1 MDRIAFLSLILSAQ
15 VIYSRSE
22 REKFPFLLEKN
33 EDRIFIYDFPV
44 TPENS
49 TAMSETAEQIFRTAQ
64 ASVKSGTTA
73 SLLLEEI
80 LMLIYEKNAGKKKL
94 FAECTILSEPAGMW
108 MILRDSGILFDV
120 TDADS
125 LPDSLRQYVV
135 ARMMVA
141 HDKKAYLTT
150 TGYNRIELFSAKMT
164 TVETVV
170 QLSKGNIS
178 SQNVKNVAGPLQWT
192 MVRYFK

>member
-1 MDRIAFLSLILSAQ
+1 MILTALTLL
-15 VIYSRSE
+15 
-22 REKFPFLLEKN
+22 FAPFLVRAFGIDTEPLLSEGVTAL
-33 EDRIFIYDFPV
+33 RIVSATLPLHAIQVLFFIYYYLLDRQALAFFVGLLKNLISPV
-44 TPENS
+44 VM
-49 TAMSETAEQIFRTAQ
+49 AVR
-64 ASVKSGTTA
+64 
-73 SLLLEEI
+73 
-80 LMLIYEKNAGKKKL
+80 
-94 FAECTILSEPAGMW
+94 

-125 LPDSLRQYVV
+125 LPVSLRQYVV
-135 ARMMVA
+135 ARMMVV

>member
-1 MDRIAFLSLILSAQ
+1 
-15 VIYSRSE
+15 
-22 REKFPFLLEKN
+22 
-33 EDRIFIYDFPV
+33 
-44 TPENS
+44 
-49 TAMSETAEQIFRTAQ
+49 
-64 ASVKSGTTA
+64 
-73 SLLLEEI
+73 
-80 LMLIYEKNAGKKKL
+80 MLIYEKNACKKKL

-125 LPDSLRQYVV
+125 LPVSLRQYVV
-135 ARMMVA
+135 ARMMVV

>member
-1 MDRIAFLSLILSAQ
+1 MILTALTLL
-15 VIYSRSE
+15 
-22 REKFPFLLEKN
+22 FAPFLVRAFGIDTEPLLSEGVTAL
-33 EDRIFIYDFPV
+33 RIVSATLPLHAIQVLFFIYYYLLDRQALAFFVGLLKNLISPV
-44 TPENS
+44 VM
-49 TAMSETAEQIFRTAQ
+49 AVR
-64 ASVKSGTTA
+64 
-73 SLLLEEI
+73 
-80 LMLIYEKNAGKKKL
+80 
-94 FAECTILSEPAGMW
+94 

>member
-1 MDRIAFLSLILSAQ
+1 
-15 VIYSRSE
+15 
-22 REKFPFLLEKN
+22 
-33 EDRIFIYDFPV
+33 
-44 TPENS
+44 
-49 TAMSETAEQIFRTAQ
+49 MSETAEQIFRTAQ

-94 FAECTILSEPAGMW
+94 FAECTILSEPAGMR

-120 TDADS
+120 TDADT
-125 LPDSLRQYVV
+125 LPDSLRHYVV

-150 TGYNRIELFSAKMT
+150 TGYNRIELFFT
-164 TVETVV
+164 
-170 QLSKGNIS
+170 
-178 SQNVKNVAGPLQWT
+178 KNDH
-192 MVRYFK
+192 R

>member
-1 MDRIAFLSLILSAQ
+1 MLAAGVILTALTLL
-15 VIYSRSE
+15 
-22 REKFPFLLEKN
+22 FAPFLVRAFGIDTEPLLSEGVTAL
-33 EDRIFIYDFPV
+33 RIVSATLPLHAIQVLFFIYYYLLDRQALAFFVGLLKNLISPV
-44 TPENS
+44 VM
-49 TAMSETAEQIFRTAQ
+49 AVR
-64 ASVKSGTTA
+64 
-73 SLLLEEI
+73 
-80 LMLIYEKNAGKKKL
+80 
-94 FAECTILSEPAGMW
+94 

-125 LPDSLRQYVV
+125 LPVSLRQYVV
-135 ARMMVA
+135 ARMMVV

>member
-1 MDRIAFLSLILSAQ
+1 
-15 VIYSRSE
+15 
-22 REKFPFLLEKN
+22 
-33 EDRIFIYDFPV
+33 
-44 TPENS
+44 
-49 TAMSETAEQIFRTAQ
+49 MSETAEQIFRTAQ

-125 LPDSLRQYVV
+125 LPVSLWQYVV
-135 ARMMVA
+135 ARMMVV

>member
-1 MDRIAFLSLILSAQ
+1 
-15 VIYSRSE
+15 
-22 REKFPFLLEKN
+22 
-33 EDRIFIYDFPV
+33 
-44 TPENS
+44 
-49 TAMSETAEQIFRTAQ
+49 
-64 ASVKSGTTA
+64 
-73 SLLLEEI
+73 
-80 LMLIYEKNAGKKKL
+80 MLIYEKNAGKKKL
-94 FAECTILSEPAGMW
+94 FAECTILSEPAGMR

-125 LPDSLRQYVV
+125 LPVSLRQYVV
-135 ARMMVA
+135 ARMMVV

-178 SQNVKNVAGPLQWT
+178 SQNVRVEFSLEDMDMSRFQQGATYEQIQEWVQEKYGFHVTHLNIAKTKRKCGITERINYNLPKSENSKSPGTPKEKEEAIIDAFRHFQ
-192 MVRYFK
+192 MI